1 LLVCVGLTCFAGASR
16 AQSGSEGPVRIGVL
30 NDMNGFLAASSGPG
44 SLLAAQMAVQDF
56 GGKVLGRPVEVLS
69 GNHQNKPDIGSAIA
83 REWVERENVRMIVDI
98 AHSAVALA
106 VQELAR
112 DKHTIVMHGVTGTT
126 AITQQSCAPTAFS
139 WSLNAHALSASLPKP
154 LMGLG
159 LTTYFFIY
167 PDYAFGHSMRD
178 EATKAI
184 EQVGGQVLGMTAFPQ
199 NTHDFSS
206 YLLKA
211 SASKAKVIWLITA
224 GDDTNNA
231 IKQVH
236 EFGLLNGERVIVT
249 PLLYVTNVNSLGL
262 PVTHGLRFV
271 TPFYWDRTLETR
283 AWANRFM
290 ARHKAMPTMDQAA
303 VYSATRHY
311 LRAVEAAGTL
321 DGLAVADKI
330 RELPVDDFYAK
341 GGRVRDD
348 GWLMHDFYLVRL
360 KEPKESKGPWDFYD
374 IYGTI
379 PAEDA
384 AQPLSESKCPLVKR
398 S

>member
-1 LLVCVGLTCFAGASR
+1 
-16 AQSGSEGPVRIGVL
+16 
-30 NDMNGFLAASSGPG
+30 
-44 SLLAAQMAVQDF
+44 
-56 GGKVLGRPVEVLS
+56 
-69 GNHQNKPDIGSAIA
+69 
-83 REWVERENVRMIVDI
+83 
-98 AHSAVALA
+98 
-106 VQELAR
+106 
-112 DKHTIVMHGVTGTT
+112 
-126 AITQQSCAPTAFS
+126 
-139 WSLNAHALSASLPKP
+139 
-154 LMGLG
+154 
-159 LTTYFFIY
+159 
-167 PDYAFGHSMRD
+167 MRD

-184 EQVGGQVLGMTAFPQ
+184 ERVGGQVLGMTAFPQ

-211 SASKAKVIWLITA
+211 SATKAKVIWLITA

-236 EFGLLNGERVIVT
+236 EFGLLNGDRVIVT

-271 TPFYWDRTLETR
+271 TPFYWDRTPETR

-290 ARHKAMPTMDQAA
+290 AQHKSMPTMDQAA

-341 GGRVRDD
+341 GGRVRGD
-348 GWLMHDFYLVRL
+348 GWLMHDFYLVRV

-384 AQPLSESKCPLVKR
+384 AQPLDESKCPLVKR